1 MSKKWK
7 CWCAEGFIRMVDG
20 CRRRDALETLTIT
33 RDMLPR
39 RGRIKYDWS
48 TDDQWR
54 HPDALTTKES
64 PRSQGRGLRPRMM
77 THTAVRART
86 R

>member
-1 MSKKWK
+1 MRKAKPKQTKEPIRPIWWDRPARPMSKKWK

-39 RGRIKYDWS
+39 RGRVKYDWS

-54 HPDALTTKES
+54 HP
-64 PRSQGRGLRPRMM
+64 
-77 THTAVRART
+77 
-86 R
+86 